1 MPQPRITDRSRP
13 SSRSLLLTLLLLP
26 GLCSCLLSP
35 RGFDEEAWRLQ
46 IEQQDPAALYAVH
59 ERDGRYF
66 NPWMEMEEGR
76 LGEFLRWRLTK
87 PAVYSAEQES
97 YLPEVHGGVLAR
109 IKKLP
114 AQQDLLVW
122 IGHGTFLLRLSGS
135 YYLTDPILTERAL
148 LPKRQTPP
156 ALTLDEL
163 KSLEGPLTVIISHN
177 HYDHLDAPTLR
188 VLPDH
193 SRFIVPRG
201 LGELVSSMH
210 HGEVTEI
217 DWWEKIRV
225 GSVVITGLPA
235 QHWSRRIGQG
245 FNRTL
250 WASYLIESPSLKV
263 YYGADSG
270 YFIGYREFGRTFGP
284 IDYALLPITAYH
296 PRWFMHYAHVNVDEA
311 LKAFDDLRAARFVPT
326 QWGAFRLGDN
336 PPGYPMLDLK
346 NQIKSRG
353 FDPQRFLTPDLGEI
367 IMLEPATK
375 ARR

>member
-1 MPQPRITDRSRP
+1 MSQPHNTGRSCP
-13 SSRSLLLTLLLLP
+13 SNRFLLLILLLIP
-26 GLCSCLLSP
+26 GLCSCLYSP
-35 RGFDEEAWRLQ
+35 RTFDEESWRLRV
-46 IEQQDPAALYAVH
+46 EQQDPAALYAAH

-66 NPWMEMEEGR
+66 NPWLEMEEGR
-76 LGEFLRWRLTK
+76 FGEFLRWRLTRR
-87 PAVYSAEQES
+87 AVYSEEQES
-97 YLPEVHGGVLAR
+97 YLPNIQGDVLAR

-114 AQQDLLVW
+114 AEQDLLVW

-148 LPKRQTPP
+148 LPKRRTPP

-163 KSLEGPLTVIISHN
+163 KSLAAPLTVIISHN

-188 VLPDH
+188 ALPGH
-193 SRFIVPRG
+193 IRFVVPRG
-201 LGELVSSMH
+201 LGELVSSLH
-210 HGEVTEI
+210 EGEVIEI
-217 DWWEKIRV
+217 DWWEEIRV
-225 GSVVITGLPA
+225 GSLLITSLPA

-250 WASYLIESPSLKV
+250 WASYLIESPTLKV

-270 YFIGYREFGRTFGP
+270 YFIGYREFGRKFST

-311 LKAFDDLRAARFVPT
+311 LSAFDDLRAEHFVPT
-326 QWGAFRLGDN
+326 QWGTFRLGDN

-346 NQIKSRG
+346 NQIKARRL
-353 FDPQRFLTPDLGEI
+353 DPQRFLTPDLGEI
-367 IMLEPATK
+367 IMLEPTTE